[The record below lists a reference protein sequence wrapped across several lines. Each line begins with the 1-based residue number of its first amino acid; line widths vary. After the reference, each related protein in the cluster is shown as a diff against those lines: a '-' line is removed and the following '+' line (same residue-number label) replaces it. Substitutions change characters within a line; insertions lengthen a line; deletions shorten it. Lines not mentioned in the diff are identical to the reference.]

1 MVAQEKAVLIDG
13 NSMTYGWDFHP
24 GLFHNGHRVS
34 GVINFLINVRKR
46 VMAVGRKNVLVAWDS
61 RHYDKKK
68 LFPEYKATRKHGAF
82 DEEIWSEI
90 DLLKEVLPM
99 IGIKSEEAKGLEADQ
114 VIASYAL
121 YLKDRRYTDIR
132 ILSFDSDLYQLI
144 CDQIVV
150 ETRIGKVDIETLMF
164 RESLS
169 PDMFRLKK
177 ILAGDKSDNIPGIP
191 KFNGHT
197 LRRLVKIYGNNPQAI
212 MECDELAPHRSQI
225 KQNEMLVTLKM
236 DVPVER
242 LRDTWDTRVTTFR
255 SDDFKRFCL
264 KHGIMR
270 ILQNFPEWTMPFIQQ
285 QATVLD

>member
-1 MVAQEKAVLIDG
+1 MVANEKAVLIDG

-34 GVINFLINVRKR
+34 GLINFLINIRKR
-46 VMAVGRKNVLVAWDS
+46 VMAVGRRNVLVAWDS
-61 RHYDKKK
+61 RNYDKKK
-68 LFPEYKATRKHGAF
+68 LFPQYKATRKHGAF

-99 IGIKSEEAKGLEADQ
+99 IGIKSEEVRGLEADQ

-121 YLKDRRYTDIR
+121 YLKGAGYTDIS

-144 CDQIVV
+144 CDEIVI
-150 ETRIGKVDIETLMF
+150 ENRIGKVDEKTLLY
-164 RESLS
+164 RENLS
-169 PDMFRLKK
+169 PVMFRLKK

-191 KFNGHT
+191 KFTGHT
-197 LRRLVKIYGNNPQAI
+197 LRKLVNKYGSNPEAI
-212 MECDELAPHRSQI
+212 MTCEELSPHRSLI
-225 KQNEMLVTLKM
+225 EQNEMLVTLKI
-236 DVPVER
+236 DVEVER
-242 LRDTWDTRVTTFR
+242 LKDTWENRVTTFR

-264 KHGIMR
+264 KHGIIR
-270 ILQNFPEWTMPFIQQ
+270 ILQNYPEWIMPFIQQ

>member
-34 GVINFLINVRKR
+34 GVRKR

-169 PDMFRLKK
+169 PDMFRL
-177 ILAGDKSDNIPGIP
+177 NIPGIP

-270 ILQNFPEWTMPFIQQ
+270 ILQNFPEWIMPFIQQ